1 MLNPDNT
8 AALPISAP
16 PSTVSKYYPLHD
28 HMSRR
33 GTTAIIAKRTDEQ
46 PIDTAEIRALA
57 MSAGYDIVGE
67 LTQVRKP
74 APNTEFGAGRLADLA
89 ALVSETGADVVIVD
103 NDLDPNR
110 TFALRDRIDC
120 EVIDR
125 KRLVLDVF
133 ADRANTRRARLE
145 VRLAELQYELPL
157 AEERAKR
164 GEASGR
170 MGFKSRGESPAE
182 RIRANYRRQIRD
194 LETQLDEVETS
205 DDRRRTDRHEAGFDL
220 VALAG
225 YTNAGKSTLL
235 RRLADDLAV
244 DENEDKHA
252 DLDRTAE
259 SKDQLFTTLDTT
271 TRRATLS
278 GRRLLLTDTVGFIS
292 GLPHWLV
299 DSFESTLTTAYTADA
314 VCLVID
320 GTDDTEAIREKTGTS
335 LGVLREHRDG
345 EIVPI
350 MNKAD
355 IASALEE
362 KAQLVASITD
372 AEPVVMSALTD
383 DNFDALAARLGGKLQ
398 AHEQAS
404 ISVPNS
410 EEAMSLVSWIY
421 DHADVDDITYDEEV
435 TVEFNARPEVVEQA
449 RGRAQ
454 NQLD

>member
-16 PSTVSKYYPLHD
+16 PGTVSKYYPLHD

-57 MSAGYDIVGE
+57 TSAGYDIVGE

-89 ALVSETGADVVIVD
+89 ALVNETGTDVVIVD
-103 NDLDPNR
+103 NDLGPNR

-145 VRLAELQYELPL
+145 IRLAELQYELPL

-205 DDRRRTDRHEAGFDL
+205 DDRRRMDRHEAGFDL

-299 DSFESTLTTAYTADA
+299 DSFESTLTAAYTADA

-320 GTDDTEAIREKTGTS
+320 GTDDTETIREKTGTS
-335 LGVLREHRDG
+335 LGVLRGHRDG
-345 EIVPI
+345 KIVPI

-372 AEPVVMSALTD
+372 AEPVVMSALAD
-383 DNFDALAARLGGKLQ
+383 DDFDALAARLGGELR

-410 EEAMSLVSWIY
+410 EETMSLVSWIY

>member
-1 MLNPDNT
+1 
-8 AALPISAP
+8 
-16 PSTVSKYYPLHD
+16 
-28 HMSRR
+28 MSRR
-33 GTTAIIAKRTDEQ
+33 GTTAIIAKRSDEQ

-57 MSAGYDIVGE
+57 MSAGYEIVGE
-67 LTQVRKP
+67 LTQVRTP

-89 ALVSETGADVVIVD
+89 ALVNETGADVVIVD

-110 TFALRDRIDC
+110 TFALRDRINC

-299 DSFESTLTTAYTADA
+299 DSFESTLTAAYTADA

-335 LGVLREHRDG
+335 LGVLRGHRDDK
-345 EIVPI
+345 IVPI

>member
-1 MLNPDNT
+1 MTPQS
-8 AALPISAP
+8 IR
-16 PSTVSKYYPLHD
+16 
-28 HMSRR
+28 SR
-33 GTTAIIAKRTDEQ
+33 
-46 PIDTAEIRALA
+46 
-57 MSAGYDIVGE
+57 
-67 LTQVRKP
+67 
-74 APNTEFGAGRLADLA
+74 
-89 ALVSETGADVVIVD
+89 
-103 NDLDPNR
+103 
-110 TFALRDRIDC
+110 
-120 EVIDR
+120 
-125 KRLVLDVF
+125 
-133 ADRANTRRARLE
+133 RANTRRARLE

-259 SKDQLFTTLDTT
+259 SKNQLFTTLDTT

-299 DSFESTLTTAYTADA
+299 DSFESTLTAAYTADA

-383 DNFDALAARLGGKLQ
+383 DNFDALAARLGGELQ

>member
-1 MLNPDNT
+1 
-8 AALPISAP
+8 
-16 PSTVSKYYPLHD
+16 
-28 HMSRR
+28 MSRR
-33 GTTAIIAKRTDEQ
+33 GTTAIIAKRSDKQ

-57 MSAGYDIVGE
+57 MSAGYEIVGE
-67 LTQVRKP
+67 LTQVRTP
-74 APNTEFGAGRLADLA
+74 APNTEFGAGRLADLTT
-89 ALVSETGADVVIVD
+89 LVNETGADIVIVD

-110 TFALRDRIDC
+110 TFALRDWINC

-133 ADRANTRRARLE
+133 ADRATTRRARLE

-182 RIRANYRRQIRD
+182 RIRANYRRQIQE
-194 LETQLDEVETS
+194 LEAQLDEVEMS

-299 DSFESTLTTAYTADA
+299 DSFESTLTAAYTADA

-320 GTDDTEAIREKTGTS
+320 GADDTKAIREKTETS
-335 LGVLREHRDG
+335 LTVIHEHRDSD
-345 EIVPI
+345 ILPVL
-350 MNKAD
+350 NKAD
-355 IASALEE
+355 IASRLDE
-362 KAQLVASITD
+362 KARLVAAITET
-372 AEPVVMSALTD
+372 EPVVTSALTD
-383 DNFDALAARLGGKLQ
+383 DDFSGLAARLEKALLEY
-398 AHEQAS
+398 EQATVS
-404 ISVPNS
+404 MLNS
-410 EEAMSLVSWIY
+410 DEAMALVSWIY
-421 DHADVDDITYDEEV
+421 DHADVHDVDYDEEI
-435 TVEFNARPEVVEQA
+435 TIDFSARPEVVEQA
-449 RGRAQ
+449 RGRAYT
-454 NQLD
+454 D